1 MDLAVMVPSDDL
13 SREVYCVLGIPIDAI
28 EMPEVIRSIQVAAS
42 RKTPF
47 IISTPNLNFL
57 ISSRS
62 DPEFRRSLLNSDLC
76 PPDGISIV
84 WIARLLGIPIKSRT
98 AGSDFFDA
106 LKTKHDSASS
116 LKVFFFGGAE
126 GVADAARCA
135 LNADSNGLHCVGS
148 LYPGFGTVDEMSAP
162 EIIDEI
168 NRSGADLLVA
178 ALGAWKGQLWLL
190 RNHRRLTVTVR
201 AHLGAVLNFQAGTVG
216 RAPRIVRKMG
226 LEWLW
231 RIKEEPL
238 LWRRYWSDGTA
249 LLRLLV
255 THVLPLAFCNFSRSL
270 GPSGRTKLAVQLAE
284 RDGFT
289 IVVLQGAAVG
299 RDVAPIAAALRSA
312 VNRQKGIII
321 DLSNTDHVDA
331 RILGLFLMLS
341 KSLNGTGATVTL
353 KGLSPSLTRSFRLNG
368 LGFLV

>member
-28 EMPEVIRSIQVAAS
+28 EMPEVIRSIHIAAS

-126 GVADAARCA
+126 GV
-135 LNADSNGLHCVGS
+135 
-148 LYPGFGTVDEMSAP
+148 
-162 EIIDEI
+162 
-168 NRSGADLLVA
+168 
-178 ALGAWKGQLWLL
+178 
-190 RNHRRLTVTVR
+190 
-201 AHLGAVLNFQAGTVG
+201 
-216 RAPRIVRKMG
+216 
-226 LEWLW
+226 
-231 RIKEEPL
+231 
-238 LWRRYWSDGTA
+238 
-249 LLRLLV
+249 
-255 THVLPLAFCNFSRSL
+255 
-270 GPSGRTKLAVQLAE
+270 
-284 RDGFT
+284 
-289 IVVLQGAAVG
+289 
-299 RDVAPIAAALRSA
+299 
-312 VNRQKGIII
+312 
-321 DLSNTDHVDA
+321 
-331 RILGLFLMLS
+331 
-341 KSLNGTGATVTL
+341 
-353 KGLSPSLTRSFRLNG
+353 
-368 LGFLV
+368 